1 MALGFN
7 TESKP
12 ATTILPIIKFDAK
25 AGDLI
30 RQDRQQ
36 DASGQWNRNES
47 ELEFPVRLMFD
58 FENLEVGWLSFS
70 TGAPDFVMVRVG
82 ERMPEKPSAEHKHAF
97 RIRVFND
104 ELGTREFS
112 GSSKT
117 LLRAVDL
124 LHNEYEAAKGKYA
137 GKVPVIEVTGTSTVT
152 VNTPKGE
159 LRFKSPKWAIV
170 DWVERPSGLGEA
182 PVAAQGKS
190 SAKDEDLF

>member
-12 ATTILPIIKFDAK
+12 VTNILPIIKFDAK
-25 AGDLI
+25 AGDFI

-36 DASGQWNRNES
+36 DAGGQWNRTES
-47 ELEFPVRLMFD
+47 ELSFPLRMMVD

-70 TGAPDFVMVRVG
+70 TGAPDFHMVRVG
-82 ERMPEKPSAEHKHAF
+82 ERMPEKPSDEHKHAF
-97 RIRVFND
+97 RLRLFSD
-104 ELGTREFS
+104 DLGTREFS

-124 LHNEYEAAKGKYA
+124 LHNEYEAAKGKNA
-137 GKVPVIEVTGTSTVT
+137 GKVPVVEVTGTSTVT